1 GLVVQ
6 QSRRASDSTRPRCGN
21 CCRGSSVAL
30 CRPTT
35 STGGPQSYNCRAR
48 NWSAALG
55 DDRTLILIGP
65 TGVGKTAVALALAEH
80 WPVEVIS
87 ADSRQVYRG
96 LDIATAKATPRER
109 RRVPHHLLDL
119 VPPGERYS
127 AGRFAADAG
136 EAIAQIRSRGGF
148 PVVVGGT
155 GLYVRALT
163 EGLFAEPPLDR
174 PRREALAAVTGL
186 MDNATLVRW
195 ASRLDPAFPGG
206 TGRQRATRAIEMALL
221 TGRPLSWWQRN
232 ASTGAQVRGWIV
244 RLIAPRAVSHQR
256 CNGSAAEMVR
266 RGLVEEVAAALSDGA
281 PLTGPG
287 MDGIGV
293 REAVD
298 VLQGRLD
305 REELATTI
313 AAATRKYAKR
323 QETWFRHQ
331 V

>member
-1 GLVVQ
+1 
-6 QSRRASDSTRPRCGN
+6 
-21 CCRGSSVAL
+21 
-30 CRPTT
+30 
-35 STGGPQSYNCRAR
+35 
-48 NWSAALG
+48 LG

-80 WPVEVIS
+80 WPVEVVS

-127 AGRFAADAG
+127 AGRFAADAS

-163 EGLFAEPPLDR
+163 EGLFSEPPLDR
-174 PRREALAAVTGL
+174 PRREALAAVTEL

-232 ASTGAQVRGWIV
+232 ASTGAQVKGWIV
-244 RLIAPRAVSHQR
+244 RLTAPRAVLHQR
-256 CNGSAAEMVR
+256 INARAAEMVR
-266 RGLVEEVAAALSDGA
+266 RGLVEEVAAALADGA
-281 PLTGPG
+281 PLAGPG

-305 REELATTI
+305 REQLATTI

-331 V
+331 VGGAGIVLDATRPPEQLAAAIVAAWNEGSK

>member
-1 GLVVQ
+1 
-6 QSRRASDSTRPRCGN
+6 
-21 CCRGSSVAL
+21 
-30 CRPTT
+30 
-35 STGGPQSYNCRAR
+35 
-48 NWSAALG
+48 LG

-127 AGRFAADAG
+127 AGRFASDASDALA
-136 EAIAQIRSRGGF
+136 EVRSRGGF

-174 PRREALAAVTGL
+174 PRREALAAVTEQ
-186 MDNATLVRW
+186 MDHATLVRW
-195 ASRLDPAFPGG
+195 ASRLDPEFPGG

-221 TGRPLSWWQRN
+221 TGRPLSWWQRT
-232 ASTGAQVRGWIV
+232 AATGASVKGWVV
-244 RLIAPRAVSHQR
+244 RLTAPRAVLHQR
-256 CNGSAAEMVR
+256 IDARAAEMVR
-266 RGLVEEVAAALSDGA
+266 RGLVEEVAAALADGA
-281 PLTGPG
+281 PLSGPG

-298 VLQGRLD
+298 VLQGRLA

-313 AAATRKYAKR
+313 GAATRKYAKR
-323 QETWFRHQ
+323 QETWFRNQ
-331 V
+331 VGGGGLVLDATRPPEQLAATIVAAWNEGSE